1 MKSFQVPRCYLGL
14 YATSCYCHL
23 PPTFNPHNMS
33 LCFLIMYK
41 FQTPDIHIQT
51 WHVKRN
57 AACWIF
63 EGPVVR
69 STTRCVE
76 GNPAGGCSW
85 RGASDFP
92 CLGCQ
97 ASAHWAVTEM
107 KGFSPVSFR
116 LWWSVRLI
124 IMVYTRFSVFILL
137 VNAHKRPVYYWTL
150 IFCCFFCGVIVCKKK
165 VLTLTLIIVSLFR
178 VGTALL
184 VASG

>member
-14 YATSCYCHL
+14 YATSCYRHL
-23 PPTFNPHNMS
+23 PPTFNPHNIS
-33 LCFLIMYK
+33 LCFLIMYN
-41 FQTPDIHIQT
+41 FQTPISHIHIQT

-57 AACWIF
+57 AASWIF

-69 STTRCVE
+69 STARCVE

-107 KGFSPVSFR
+107 NGFSPISFR

-124 IMVYTRFSVFILL
+124 IMVYTRLSVFILL
-137 VNAHKRPVYYWTL
+137 VNAHKRHVFL
-150 IFCCFFCGVIVCKKK
+150 LNFDLLSFFFFCGVIVCKKK
-165 VLTLTLIIVSLFR
+165 SADINIDHCESF
-178 VGTALL
+178 
-184 VASG
+184 